1 MAKVLDKFNTGTLR
15 HVLKIQEPPSGT
27 GTRGERTGDWSD
39 VATVRGS
46 IETLSG
52 DEVIQAHQLAG
63 ICSHRITIRYPS
75 GLDVRMRFKFGDK
88 IFNFVHINNVD
99 QLNRVILILYKE
111 DV

>member
-39 VATVRGS
+39 VATGRGS

-63 ICSHRITIRYPS
+63 ICSHRIMIRYHS

-88 IFNFVHINNVD
+88 VFNFVHINNVA
-99 QLNRVILILYKE
+99 QLNRVLLILCKE
-111 DV
+111 VV

>member
-63 ICSHRITIRYPS
+63 SCSHRSTIRYHS

-99 QLNRVILILYKE
+99 QLNRVLLFLCK
-111 DV
+111 